1 MTVRKLEKA
10 EWRGY
15 FDFMSRGLEGTQAE
29 IEVGALP
36 LGDQVEADWLPLLG
50 ITYDPK
56 GDLLE
61 VALEGLDHLIHK
73 PRDIQVDATNEQL
86 MSVAIVDADG
96 TRQIVRLRSPLMLP
110 PPQTQARSQGRR

>member
-1 MTVRKLEKA
+1 MTIRKLEKP

-15 FDFMSRGLEGTQAE
+15 FDIVSRGLEGIQAE

-56 GDLLE
+56 GDLIE
-61 VALEGLDHLIHK
+61 IALEGLDHLIHK
-73 PRDIQVDATNEQL
+73 PVEVHVDATNEQL
-86 MSVAIVDADG
+86 TSVEIVDADG

-110 PPQTQARSQGRR
+110 PPQAQARARRQK